1 MVIKRLIHVCSNKN
15 RKYTINKKI
24 FRNKETVYICIYLS
38 VMSIE
43 HTYNSRFVQNRFKS
57 VISNL

>member
-1 MVIKRLIHVCSNKN
+1 MFVIAYIGNQQS
-15 RKYTINKKI
+15 IKKKFAEI
-24 FRNKETVYICIYLS
+24 KKPSIYLS
-38 VMSIE
+38 IMFIE